1 MFLFLSNKIHFLC
14 NIQTSLIRSVEV
26 NSEHKFDKDL
36 KHNEH
41 ERFIIDNIDEFCSK
55 VNPNKFTSKWSTKKV
70 FENWQELID
79 NHHYESNNVVFEI
92 LVFKDILNYEIIKF
106 LGYIE
111 DLYMFH
117 LNHDVFNVIGQKDIS
132 FNALFIKELYFI
144 SQDLYKN
151 FRDNY
156 GVYGRFYHSSSVV
169 KDRFYQL

>member
-1 MFLFLSNKIHFLC
+1 
-14 NIQTSLIRSVEV
+14 
-26 NSEHKFDKDL
+26 
-36 KHNEH
+36 
-41 ERFIIDNIDEFCSK
+41 
-55 VNPNKFTSKWSTKKV
+55 FTSKWSTKKV

-169 KDRFYQL
+169 